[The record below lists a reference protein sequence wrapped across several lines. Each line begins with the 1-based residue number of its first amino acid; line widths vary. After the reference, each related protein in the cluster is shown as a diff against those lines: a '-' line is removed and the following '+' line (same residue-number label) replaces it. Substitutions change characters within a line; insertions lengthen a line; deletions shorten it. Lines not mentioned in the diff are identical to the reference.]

1 MSDPALTV
9 SKSDPNYWKM
19 MYNSLSNE
27 KTYWKSK
34 AVELQATITEL
45 KQGIQDHIAW
55 SSTHIDSTD
64 LKKLL
69 ESTTEK
75 DE

>member
-9 SKSDPNYWKM
+9 SKSDPNYWKV

-34 AVELQATITEL
+34 AVEMQATTTELQAEVERLKEEL
-45 KQGIQDHIAW
+45 AYVYKGA
-55 SSTHIDSTD
+55 TMGRRR
-64 LKKLL
+64 
-69 ESTTEK
+69 
-75 DE
+75 